1 MREAVGDAMGVLAC
15 AAATA
20 APNLAGG
27 EAATNPLLRAA
38 LDALGDQ
45 KQEVQA
51 AAAHAFAQAR
61 LMQCNFSVDTHAC
74 ALTSGR
80 VHKDS
85 SSRPAVH
92 APLPVLCRVAA
103 CQRHS

>member
-20 APNLAGG
+20 APSLAGG

-45 KQEVQA
+45 KREVQA

-61 LMQCNFSVDTHAC
+61 PMQCTFAPCTHAC
-74 ALTSGR
+74 AHTS
-80 VHKDS
+80 K
-85 SSRPAVH
+85 
-92 APLPVLCRVAA
+92 
-103 CQRHS
+103 